1 MTRQL
6 QVAIDCTDPDRL
18 ARFWAE
24 ALGYEVESPSLAP
37 GEPGERW
44 NAVVDPA
51 GVGPR
56 VLFHSVPE
64 GKVVKNRV
72 HLDVRAGGPRGTPI
86 TVRRPLVDAEVTR
99 LLDAEATHV
108 RTIEDESD
116 YFAVM
121 LDPEGNEFC
130 IC

>member
-1 MTRQL
+1 M
-6 QVAIDCTDPDRL
+6 
-18 ARFWAE
+18 
-24 ALGYEVESPSLAP
+24 
-37 GEPGERW
+37 
-44 NAVVDPA
+44 
-51 GVGPR
+51 
-56 VLFHSVPE
+56 
-64 GKVVKNRV
+64 
-72 HLDVRAGGPRGTPI
+72 HLDVRAGGPRGTSI
-86 TVRRPLVDAEVTR
+86 TWRRPVVDAEVTR